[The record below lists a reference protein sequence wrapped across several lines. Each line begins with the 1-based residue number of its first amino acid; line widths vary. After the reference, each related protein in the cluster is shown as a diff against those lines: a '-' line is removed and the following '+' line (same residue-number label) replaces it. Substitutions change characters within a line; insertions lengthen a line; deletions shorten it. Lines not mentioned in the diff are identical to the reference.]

1 MVAASN
7 PYVKVKTIYSP
18 LNMLESQ
25 THYGIM
31 GAVSEVRKRNG
42 WDWCIEIFLG
52 TIWYACNGDFNKFIR
67 ELIATWL
74 EEYLH
79 MIYRWE
85 KGKISREKA
94 PLSDRFYSGSLYEE
108 KIVGLWVRKL
118 LRGRHK

>member
-1 MVAASN
+1 VAASN

-25 THYGIM
+25 TQYGIM

-52 TIWYACNGDFNKFIR
+52 TIWYAVDGNFRKFVE
-67 ELIATWL
+67 ELCRTWL

-79 MIYRWE
+79 MIYNWE
-85 KGKISREKA
+85 KNTQPKKLQTG
-94 PLSDRFYSGSLYEE
+94 PLHEE
-108 KIVGLWVRKL
+108 KIVGLWVKKL
-118 LRGRHK
+118 LRGRRK